1 VNRIPV
7 LICFAKFKGDRPA
20 ADIAYWKK
28 KNWQTKHVAS
38 KVGQLEMLQ
47 DQYQKQPF
55 CPFTALTISARGKP
69 YVRWVCR
76 QAARPVL
83 FYEISQ

>member
-7 LICFAKFKGDRPA
+7 LICFAIFKGDRLA
-20 ADIAYWKK
+20 ADIAHWK

-38 KVGQLEMLQ
+38 NVGQLDMVQ

-55 CPFTALTISARGKP
+55 CAFTALTISPRGKP

-83 FYEISQ
+83 FYEILQ